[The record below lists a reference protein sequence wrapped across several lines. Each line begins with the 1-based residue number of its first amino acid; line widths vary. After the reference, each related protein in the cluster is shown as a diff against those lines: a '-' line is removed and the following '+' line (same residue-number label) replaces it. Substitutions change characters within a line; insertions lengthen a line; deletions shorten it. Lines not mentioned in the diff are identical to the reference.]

1 MVALPFSDNIVAV
14 SSILVALTVLMYYLS
29 RFTEIKGNVGYAYT
43 VYPWVSTFP
52 ETLVSIITAV
62 FGYPITAIWNSVF
75 SATFDAAV
83 VFGVS
88 GIGKRVVFRPVKLV
102 IPTVVGGFVFASL
115 LAVDFSVGVFDGF
128 ILYIYLIAV
137 TAIAIS
143 LYGFRIDVRKENLV
157 KHILGLFA
165 IVVAA
170 VVFSFYVVAL
180 ANLINQKIAGVV
192 AACLTSIPD
201 LVVAAVYGID
211 SEVSQ
216 AEILGCITHDFA
228 ENMATAAIVAG
239 LFGVEIVDANPLL
252 TAMVVAMT
260 MVVLIATTI
269 DGDIDSYDA
278 LLLIGSFFILAFF
291 AIMM

>member
-1 MVALPFSDNIVAV
+1 MIALPFSDNIVAV

-43 VYPWVSTFP
+43 VYPWITTFP
-52 ETLVSIITAV
+52 ETLVSTITAV

-75 SATFDAAV
+75 SATFDVAV

-102 IPTVVGGFVFASL
+102 IPTVVGGLIFAS
-115 LAVDFSVGVFDGF
+115 LAVDFSVSVFDGF
-128 ILYIYLIAV
+128 ILYMYLIAV
-137 TAIAIS
+137 SAIAIAV
-143 LYGFRIDVRKENLV
+143 YGFRIDRKENLV

-165 IVVAA
+165 IAIAA
-170 VVFSFYVVAL
+170 VVFSFYVMAL

-201 LVVAAVYGID
+201 LIIAAVYGISD
-211 SEVSQ
+211 ISQ
-216 AEILGCITHDFA
+216 AEVLGCVTHDFA

-239 LFGVEIVDANPLL
+239 IFGKEIVDANPLL
-252 TAMVVAMT
+252 TSMVVAMT

-269 DGDIDSYDA
+269 DGDIDVYDA
-278 LLLIGSFFILAFF
+278 LLLIGSFFVLAFF